1 MSYGGPLVHRSVT
14 FEDFRPKE
22 KLIGCKLRTISDIP
36 IRKCGAVCLQ
46 TPACF
51 SFNYLKPRHCELNS
65 GDVFTEG
72 STTVDDPL
80 SVYLGMRK
88 HQFPK
93 CFERGSPRNIQNDTL
108 PNFCQ
113 INQKRV
119 DARWGTWTKTWT
131 LVTKDEWQREKI
143 RKCHISSHGGKQIC
157 TNDEKAI
164 IGLYSFFYEY
174 KYFRGALTYCSRL
187 DATLFQDVC
196 SEDSRD
202 TLEFFNSVLGSPY
215 CFWVGVWYEN
225 ETWKTLD
232 GTLPMTCE
240 SWGPGQPNT
249 TRSGDVAAGMPNS
262 VSREFEFI
270 HDVPIMCQ
278 CVVVCSKNLHE
289 KTDDVILHRR

>member
-1 MSYGGPLVHRSVT
+1 MSYGEPLVHRSVT

-46 TPACF
+46 TPTCL

-93 CFERGSPRNIQNDTL
+93 CFEKGSPKDIQNDTL

-119 DARWGTWTKTWT
+119 DATWGHWTKNWT
-131 LVTKDEWQREKI
+131 LVTKDEWLREKI
-143 RKCHISSHGGKQIC
+143 RKCHISLHGGKQLC
-157 TNDEKAI
+157 TKDETEKTI
-164 IGLYSFFYEY
+164 IGLDMFFHE
-174 KYFRGALTYCSRL
+174 KKFFNDAKTDCFKL

-196 SEDSRD
+196 SDDSRD
-202 TLEFFNSVLGSPY
+202 TLEFFNKILKSPD
-215 CFWVGVWYEN
+215 CFWVGVWYQN

-232 GTLPMTCE
+232 GNVVPMTCE
-240 SWGPGQPNT
+240 SWGPGQPNMFT
-249 TRSGDVAAGMPNS
+249 SFPETVAAGLMKAGPQ
-262 VSREFEFI
+262 EFWYM
-270 HDVPIMCQ
+270 HDVSDKNQ
-278 CVVVCSKNLHE
+278 CVVVCSKNLQ
-289 KTDDVILHRR
+289 KTMT